1 MNNLMQR
8 VLVGLI
14 GIPAAVGAVW
24 VGGLVFNL
32 VVVAITT
39 LALWEFYSLAKAK
52 NVDVNRPFGIVW
64 SLVLQAIVTGIVMA
78 GGFYALNWLIT
89 LQAAFIVGV
98 IVLLAA
104 EMWRNSEDALLNV
117 STTVSG
123 VAYVTLCL
131 STLMILRDVTDPE
144 FMGTISDHGGALV
157 LALFGSVWAC
167 DSIAYF
173 VGIAIGKH
181 KIFPRVSPKKSWEG
195 SIGGAIAAV
204 VAFWGFSALWM
215 PQMTTTSIVVIG
227 LIIGIGGQIGDFAES
242 WLKRDAEVKDSS
254 SILPGHGGLLDRFD
268 SMLFVA
274 PLVWAYMVLRTLL
287 LENFAG

>member
-1 MNNLMQR
+1 MNNLIQR

-14 GIPAAVGAVW
+14 GIPAAVGAIW
-24 VGGLVFNL
+24 VGGLTFNI
-32 VVVAITT
+32 VVMVITT
-39 LALWEFYSLAKAK
+39 LALWEFYALAKAK
-52 NVDVNRPFGIVW
+52 NVAVNRMFGIGW
-64 SLVLQAIVTGIVMA
+64 SIVLQSIVSGIVMA

-89 LQAAFIVGV
+89 LQAAFIIGV
-98 IVLLAA
+98 VVLLAA

-117 STTVSG
+117 ASTVAGVS
-123 VAYVTLCL
+123 YVTLCL
-131 STLMILRDVTDPE
+131 STLMILRDVSDPV
-144 FMGTISDHGGALV
+144 FMGTIADHGGALV

-173 VGIAIGKH
+173 VGMAIGKH

-195 SIGGAIAAV
+195 SIAGALAAV
-204 VAFWGFSALWM
+204 GAFWGFSELWM
-215 PQMTTTSIVVIG
+215 PSMTMTSVVTIG
-227 LIIGIGGQIGDFAES
+227 LIVGVGGQIGDFAES

-274 PLVWAYMVLRTLL
+274 PLVWAYMVIRTLL
-287 LENFAG
+287 LENFSG